1 MPGLRLINIASYNE
15 AIRELNAIGADST
28 GVKLM
33 APKMSHLNIKLDGI
47 TCAQANILKQDMLS
61 LGGDAAVHS
70 RAVNFKVERTDC
82 ILMGTTKQFE
92 KLAKRLRI
100 QPFGLKQHA
109 VELSRFLHSIRSL
122 PPPLET
128 VKKTFMFGER
138 TFIMGILNVTP
149 DSFSEKGIFFDTDTA
164 LRRGMEMAEEGADII
179 DIGGES
185 TRPGAEEV
193 PAEEELKRVIP
204 VIERL
209 AQKISIPISIDTYKA
224 DVAKR
229 AMAAGAEIINDIS
242 GLRFDSDMPGVAA
255 SSGAAVT
262 IMHIK
267 GAPRDMQQSPTY
279 TSLVSE
285 ILEYLKDSIRIA
297 EDAGVAS
304 DKIVI
309 DPGIG
314 FGKTIDHN
322 LTIMKNLEAFRALG
336 KPLLLGTSR
345 KSFIGKATGADVADR
360 LTGTAATLAIGVM
373 NGANIVR
380 VHDVKEGVQAARMAD
395 AIKNAGN

>member
-1 MPGLRLINIASYNE
+1 
-15 AIRELNAIGADST
+15 
-28 GVKLM
+28 
-33 APKMSHLNIKLDGI
+33 
-47 TCAQANILKQDMLS
+47 
-61 LGGDAAVHS
+61 
-70 RAVNFKVERTDC
+70 
-82 ILMGTTKQFE
+82 
-92 KLAKRLRI
+92 
-100 QPFGLKQHA
+100 
-109 VELSRFLHSIRSL
+109 
-122 PPPLET
+122 
-128 VKKTFMFGER
+128 
-138 TFIMGILNVTP
+138 
-149 DSFSEKGIFFDTDTA
+149 
-164 LRRGMEMAEEGADII
+164 
-179 DIGGES
+179 
-185 TRPGAEEV
+185 
-193 PAEEELKRVIP
+193 
-204 VIERL
+204 
-209 AQKISIPISIDTYKA
+209 
-224 DVAKR
+224 
-229 AMAAGAEIINDIS
+229 MAAGAEIINDIS